1 MCDSM
6 VCKNGNSFIFAKNS
20 DRDPSEVQIVQYVK
34 GDEGLATKTQL
45 EHLSKYEK
53 YQWPKLLKV
62 ASKYENKYKALI
74 SRPIWIWGS
83 EMGVNE
89 KGLTIGNEAL
99 FSKQKSEKEGL
110 LGMDILRLTLHNCA
124 TTQEALSFIGTLL
137 EEYGQG
143 GNGSY
148 SGSLY
153 YQNGFLI
160 SDGKTAAVLESSG
173 RNYVIKS
180 VKDVATIS
188 NAYSIRDSYDGGNIK
203 PLNFKKEVES
213 KLFTF
218 FTKGNWRQATTERLI
233 KEGGCSWQTMAK
245 TLRYNSGTVDKLN
258 RTMKSICLDAK
269 GIATSRT
276 TNSMIVEYI
285 DQKPIVWFTATSFP
299 LFSPFIPFG
308 VTEKEFE
315 QSKFNDINFSYS
327 FAKEKYEL
335 TEKIVKAAKEQ
346 KEKIVEK
353 TYQLESSFRDK
364 IKTDGYLITTIL
376 KDEKEYRKEIEQ
388 ILAE

>member
-6 VCKNGNSFIFAKNS
+6 ICKDGNSFIFAKNS

-34 GDEGLATKTQL
+34 GDEGLSSKTQL
-45 EHLSKYEK
+45 EHLPKYEK
-53 YQWPKLLKV
+53 YQWPKLLEV

-74 SRPIWIWGS
+74 SRPIWIWGA

-110 LGMDILRLTLHNCA
+110 LGMDILRLALHNCA
-124 TTQEALSFIGTLL
+124 TTQEALSFIGSLL

-160 SDGKTAAVLESSG
+160 SDGKTAAILESSA
-173 RNYVIKS
+173 RNYVIKDI
-180 VKDVATIS
+180 KDIATIS

-203 PLNFKKEVES
+203 PLDFKKEYES
-213 KLFTF
+213 KFFTF
-218 FTKGNWRQATTERLI
+218 FTKGDWRQATTERLI

-245 TLRYNSGTVDKLN
+245 TLRYNSGTIDKLN

-269 GIATSRT
+269 GLATSRT

-285 DQKPIVWFTATSFP
+285 NQKPIVWFTATSFP
-299 LFSPFIPFG
+299 IFSPFIPFG
-308 VTEKEFE
+308 VTTEDFE

-335 TEKIVKAAKEQ
+335 TEKIVKATKGQ
-346 KEKIVEK
+346 KEKIIERA
-353 TYQLESSFRDK
+353 YQLENSFRDK
-364 IKTDGYLITTIL
+364 LKEGSSFTTTIL
-376 KDEKEYRKEIEQ
+376 DDEKKYQKEVAQLLSE
-388 ILAE
+388 